1 MTAAI
6 RQLAVSRFEIGQI
19 DEVPFASD
27 SPLHRDEIGQGA
39 DRRLHTVDATS
50 LGTRQKIRE
59 GERSGSLRKK
69 IELTMRGGQ
78 VDRPIS
84 SNPIL
89 GYR

>member
-1 MTAAI
+1 M
-6 RQLAVSRFEIGQI
+6 SRFEIGQI

-39 DRRLHTVDATS
+39 DWGLNTVDATS
-50 LGTRQKIRE
+50 LGTLHKVCKGQ
-59 GERSGSLRKK
+59 GGGSLREK

-84 SNPIL
+84 SNPTL
-89 GYR
+89 GDR